1 MSVSGTGIGSYQG
14 LFWRVIIPMRMHP
27 VYKGLQK
34 PLVYRGFKGK
44 FIAYGIGSLG
54 LGLVLGGL
62 SGALINMYIGG
73 MVTVVSIVSGL
84 FYTFSKQKSGLHD
97 KSRSNKIHIHR
108 INLRRGYGK
117 IGI

>member
-1 MSVSGTGIGSYQG
+1 
-14 LFWRVIIPMRMHP
+14 MRTYP

-44 FIAYGIGSLG
+44 FIAYGICTLG

-62 SGALINMYIGG
+62 SGALVNMYFGG
-73 MVTVVSIVSGL
+73 IVTIFSITGGL
-84 FYTFSKQKSGLHD
+84 LYTSSKQKSGLHD
-97 KSRSNKIHIHR
+97 KNRSGKIHIHR
-108 INLRRGYGK
+108 IYLRRGYGK